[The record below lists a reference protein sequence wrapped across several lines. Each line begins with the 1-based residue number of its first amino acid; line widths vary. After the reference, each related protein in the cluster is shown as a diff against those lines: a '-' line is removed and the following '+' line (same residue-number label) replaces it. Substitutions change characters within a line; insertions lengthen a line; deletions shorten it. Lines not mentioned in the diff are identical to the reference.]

1 MAAPLF
7 DMGYTFGAFLLAV
20 IVSSCLYGV
29 MCLQTWYYFRNYND
43 RLLLRGIVLAILA
56 LETIHIT
63 LAIHAI
69 YHYLIL
75 NFGNPFAL
83 VEEVWSA
90 IVGHHTRDC
99 LDNYYCTL
107 ILCRKNLPAHQ
118 RDWWTPTIVC
128 ILKAI
133 EFALTITVTINAAR
147 VRFYIAIAEN
157 ERVMTMAIAGFA
169 SAVANDIVCAVAL
182 SYYLHTSR
190 SGIKSTDTLINKLI
204 AYAIHNGAL
213 TSLTSISIVVLIAPK
228 PKNLV
233 YFSMF
238 EVIGNL
244 YANSLLS
251 TLNSRKSHANSR
263 VSLPVTVDSSNQSL
277 GTLRTRHGSMSTT
290 HVPETRNMDLS
301 KLLIEPLP
309 KMRLDGQ
316 DVELLEMKIRSGR
329 R

>member
-83 VEEVWSA
+83 VEEVCILKA
-90 IVGHHTRDC
+90 TIPATVLITTIVHLFYAARIYQ
-99 LDNYYCTL
+99 LS
-107 ILCRKNLPAHQ
+107 HQ

-133 EFALTITVTINAAR
+133 EFAVTINAAR